1 MSKTEVRLFNDE
13 SLEIRSS
20 QESEAKVISGYALK
34 FNTRSNVLG
43 DFIETIEPGA
53 LDGADM
59 SDVRALVDH
68 NPSLIIGR
76 SSSGTLKLDV
86 DEVGLRFEIS
96 LPNTQYANDLYE
108 NIRLGNISNCSF
120 GFNIASQGATREKNP
135 TTGLYFQRIKKI
147 SKLTDVS
154 VVTYP
159 AYNDTDVY
167 ARNLDQAI
175 KESNKDEIEKM
186 KFDLD
191 IIKLKNMSL

>member
-34 FNTRSNVLG
+34 FSTRSNVLG

-53 LDGADM
+53 LDGTDM